1 MGGRDHCSFVF
12 APGVYRSRVRP
23 TPGQAAQAGGE
34 ACSRLSWSSPGG
46 LPSAAL
52 PAEQRGRR
60 ASASASRPV
69 LSSAPGSAETW
80 TTLALSCSL
89 PPQRLENPQLFIY
102 YADKGGHL
110 AKALFRLTWHKKME
124 CHYQPRQLRDEPA
137 VKLVT
142 WSLGSKNYRN
152 ISLISGGFSLPGADD
167 DFGSV
172 SPGVPALLTHAEA
185 GGFRLKKSLGL
196 VCLHSCCAP
205 DQLGPQA
212 SRLEKN
218 NLSLLGEP
226 CGLAEMVWGADWP
239 VGKSLADARVS
250 LSSSALQWHA
260 HHSLLSVFQNLPRP
274 STLKHKARDP

>member
-12 APGVYRSRVRP
+12 APGCLQKPR
-23 TPGQAAQAGGE
+23 E
-34 ACSRLSWSSPGG
+34 AHARASCSGRRGG
-46 LPSAAL
+46 LQPAQPELPWRAPLSGAAWS
-52 PAEQRGRR
+52 Q

-89 PPQRLENPQLFIY
+89 PPQRLETPQLFIY
-102 YADKGGHL
+102 YTDKGGHL
-110 AKALFRLTWHKKME
+110 AKALFRLMWHKKME
-124 CHYQPRQLRDEPA
+124 CHYQPRQLREEPA
-137 VKLVT
+137 LKLVT